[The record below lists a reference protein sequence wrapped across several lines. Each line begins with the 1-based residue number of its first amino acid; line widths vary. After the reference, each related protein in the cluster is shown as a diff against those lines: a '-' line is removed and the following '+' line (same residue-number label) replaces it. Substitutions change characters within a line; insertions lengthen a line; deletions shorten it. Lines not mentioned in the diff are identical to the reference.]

1 MLPCFCSSGKD
12 RESKEKTR
20 NKILYKRN
28 MQPPKSRSPRL
39 RRQPDKVFEVREED
53 TLLPFL
59 VRMLKDNSRTSVK
72 QILTRRQVSINGVP
86 TTRHDAELKAG
97 DRVIVH
103 RTQLPEELRH
113 PLVRIIWQDDYFVL
127 VEKKAGVST
136 VASGVNKDR
145 TALRIVSDHLKQYDP
160 EVKIFM
166 LNRLDKD
173 SAGMVLFA
181 KNKEVQGFVVDKWS
195 KVVLEQRFVMAIEGE
210 MPDAEGTLDPPRYQT
225 SIKGKQSR
233 IVAETPSVHSVGTA
247 RYKVIRRGA
256 VCSLVE
262 VTLLSGRN
270 NQLRRQMGQL
280 GIPIAGDWR
289 QGSSFRHL
297 DCLALQ
303 GTRFVFRHPET
314 GDTQEYKLPLPKLFR
329 RLIHLEEGTAADQ
342 TISKTKKR
350 SK

>member
-1 MLPCFCSSGKD
+1 
-12 RESKEKTR
+12 
-20 NKILYKRN
+20 

-127 VEKKAGVST
+127 IEKKAGVST

-173 SAGMVLFA
+173 SAGI
-181 KNKEVQGFVVDKWS
+181 K
-195 KVVLEQRFVMAIEGE
+195 
-210 MPDAEGTLDPPRYQT
+210 RY
-225 SIKGKQSR
+225 R
-233 IVAETPSVHSVGTA
+233 
-247 RYKVIRRGA
+247 
-256 VCSLVE
+256 SL
-262 VTLLSGRN
+262 
-270 NQLRRQMGQL
+270 
-280 GIPIAGDWR
+280 
-289 QGSSFRHL
+289 
-297 DCLALQ
+297 
-303 GTRFVFRHPET
+303 
-314 GDTQEYKLPLPKLFR
+314 
-329 RLIHLEEGTAADQ
+329 
-342 TISKTKKR
+342 
-350 SK
+350 

>member
-1 MLPCFCSSGKD
+1 
-12 RESKEKTR
+12 
-20 NKILYKRN
+20 

-53 TLLPFL
+53 ALLPFL

-210 MPDAEGTLDPPRYQT
+210 MPDAEGTLDPSRYQT

>member
-1 MLPCFCSSGKD
+1 
-12 RESKEKTR
+12 
-20 NKILYKRN
+20 
-28 MQPPKSRSPRL
+28 MQPSKSRSPRL
-39 RRQPDKVFEVREED
+39 RRQSDKVFEVREED

-59 VRMLKDNSRTSVK
+59 IRMLKDNSRTSVK
-72 QILTRRQVSINGVP
+72 QILTGRRVSVNGIP
-86 TTRHDAELKAG
+86 TTRHDAELKVG
-97 DRVIVH
+97 DKVVVH

-127 VEKKAGVST
+127 IEKKAGVST

-145 TALRIVSDHLKQYDP
+145 TALRIVSNHLKQYDP
-160 EVKIFM
+160 ELKIFM

-181 KNKEVQGFVVDKWS
+181 KSKKVQAFVVDKWQ
-195 KVVLEQRFVMAIEGE
+195 KVVLEQRFVIAIEGD
-210 MPDAEGTLDPPRYQT
+210 MPDAEGTLDAPRHQMPT
-225 SIKGKQSR
+225 KGKQSR
-233 IVAETPSVHSVGTA
+233 IVPEAPSGDSAGTA
-247 RYKVIRRGA
+247 RYKVIRRGP

-314 GDTQEYKLPLPKLFR
+314 GETQEYKLPLSKLFR
-329 RLIHLEEGTAADQ
+329 RLMHIEEGSAAIE
-342 TISKTKKR
+342 TISKKKTR